1 MPMELLVELAQG
13 ILPKAVTVL
22 ADIDKLRVL
31 AAAKQ
36 INVSL
41 PEVDAS
47 EQIAEVHSITVQ
59 GKAALRRTYPNI
71 GFDF

>member
-1 MPMELLVELAQG
+1 MPMELLLELAQG
-13 ILPKAVTVL
+13 VLPKTVMEP
-22 ADIDKLRVL
+22 AEIDKLRVL
-31 AAAKQ
+31 AAVKL

-47 EQIAEVHSITVQ
+47 EQVAEVHSITGQ

>member
-1 MPMELLVELAQG
+1 MPMELLLELAQG
-13 ILPKAVTVL
+13 VLPKTVMEP
-22 ADIDKLRVL
+22 AEIDKLHVL
-31 AAAKQ
+31 AAAKL

-47 EQIAEVHSITVQ
+47 EQVAEVHSITVQ